1 MENKV
6 TKDTMAAIKLG
17 GRMKVFRAVSVADYQ
32 SQQRMAYWVR
42 QNCPRADGG
51 RYVIKCSGV
60 GMTISV
66 KVEEGTVLNT
76 DQSIS

>member
-6 TKDTMAAIKLG
+6 TKDAMAAIKPG

-42 QNCPRADGG
+42 QNCPRPDGG
-51 RYVIKCSGV
+51 KYIIQCSGV

-66 KVEEGTVLNT
+66 KVEKGGEK
-76 DQSIS
+76 